1 MKAFTGTV
9 LSLCVLAGS
18 AAAAKLPT
26 TSVRGEYVEARTADV
41 YTGPCFANG
50 EVGQTGKLAVMGWHI
65 DKGTFQGVKLDGLSV
80 VGVVRAQKTLGDW
93 MESSNAA
100 KSVVIV
106 DEKATPEQQMALK
119 AFAKRMA
126 GEVLNDIVRVEAQPI
141 TFAMKDNNVHSRTAE
156 MVAGN
161 LAKIATRPWTDADQ
175 ICHNEGVWY
184 KPLAKVEHSM
194 AAYTMAN
201 KYDGKDLGETW
212 SYPEKRSAFVA
223 TFSIDE

>member
-1 MKAFTGTV
+1 MKVFTGTV

-26 TSVRGEYVEARTADV
+26 TSIRGEYLEARTADV

-65 DKGTFQGVKLDGLSV
+65 DKGTFEGVKLDGLSV

-93 MESSNAA
+93 MELTNAA

-119 AFAKRMA
+119 AFARRMA
-126 GEVLNDIVRVEAQPI
+126 GDILNDIVRVEAQPI

-156 MVAGN
+156 MVAGD
-161 LAKIATRPWTDADQ
+161 LAKIATRPLTDADQ

-194 AAYTMAN
+194 AAYTMSN
-201 KYDGKDLGETW
+201 SYGGKDLGETW
-212 SYPEKRSAFVA
+212 SYPEKRSSFVA
-223 TFSIDE
+223 TFNIEE

>member
-1 MKAFTGTV
+1 MKVFTGTV
-9 LSLCVLAGS
+9 LSFCVLAGS

-26 TSVRGEYVEARTADV
+26 TSIRGEYLEARTADV

-65 DKGTFQGVKLDGLSV
+65 DKGTFEGVKLDGLSV

-93 MESSNAA
+93 MELTNAA

-119 AFAKRMA
+119 AFARRMA
-126 GEVLNDIVRVEAQPI
+126 GDILNDIVRVEAQPI

-161 LAKIATRPWTDADQ
+161 LAKIATRPLTDADQ

-194 AAYTMAN
+194 AAYTMSN
-201 KYDGKDLGETW
+201 SYGGKDLGETW
-212 SYPEKRSAFVA
+212 SYPEKRSSFVA
-223 TFSIDE
+223 TFNIEE